1 MNSGVGAHS
10 ARTFEE
16 VKARLGEFLAG
27 LFPVRGQRH
36 ELRMVGAP
44 EVDDTL
50 DSGDYAPQKEA
61 RLKGATWAVPVRARL
76 ELVDLTTNKVI
87 DKARVKLVDLPK
99 LTNRGTYIVS
109 GTEYQFP
116 LQKRLK
122 PGAYVRVDQAGAL
135 QTQINLRKGRN
146 FKLGVHPEKGH
157 FQVQC
162 ESTTNL
168 KIYPLLRALGVTDA
182 EMVRAWGREVFVANR
197 VEDPSAFTKD
207 LRRTFELLSYG
218 KPAPEGAGDELAAA
232 VRELFA
238 ASEWDAE
245 NAELTLGRA
254 SPGCDGPA
262 LLLATGKMLR
272 VGRNEAKEDNRD
284 SLVHNDVVDLSDY
297 IIERFKDH
305 QFRGRVQRLLQSNV
319 DRRDKVTD
327 IVPRDALQ
335 RPIDSLMTESDISR
349 SPVQGNPLGMI
360 GDHTAIT
367 VRGEGGIQQD
377 FALTRG
383 VRALD
388 PSHLGFLDPAH
399 TPEGAPIGTTLHLA
413 TATQKSG
420 RTLITRVYDLRARRE
435 RSVTPLDVHR
445 ATVAFPDYFD
455 PVANKLVAKNG
466 RVKAVRA
473 GEIVEVQAKDVDYAF
488 MLPEH
493 LFDTNSAAV
502 PFLSHNN
509 GVRLMTAAKMGV
521 QSKPLVAREAPIVQV
536 ALAGNKTLEQGVGE
550 AFSIRAPVAGVVK
563 SVTNDAITVDDT
575 RVPIPDHFP
584 LNSNNHLHA
593 HVVVKVGDKVKKG
606 ELLADTNYTR
616 GGELAQG
623 TNLRVAYVPYKGL
636 NFEDGVVI
644 SDGASH
650 KLTSEHVYQVPL
662 AHDADAVFSKSRFTA
677 YFPAKFTSE
686 QLATLD
692 ADGIVKKGTVL
703 GYGSPM
709 AVALQPQR
717 QGTESERLAQV
728 SRMLAREFR
737 DTSLTWRKQVQGTV
751 VDVARRE
758 HEIIVHVRTEESAR
772 VGDKLVG
779 RYGNKGVIV
788 HIVPDKE
795 MPRDAKGRTLDLLL
809 NPNGVVGR
817 MNLGQILETTASR
830 IAEKTGKPYVARGFS
845 ENSAEKITGELKA
858 HGLSDHETIHDPVDN
873 VDIAGVLTGQQ
884 YIYKLEHQASKKI
897 GARGGGADAIAHGE
911 FYTSEMQPGRGSGIG
926 GQAIGAMELYALLAH
941 GATKNI
947 EEMYSQK
954 SDFDPEMWRAL
965 ESGQQLPP
973 PKPVF
978 SAQKFVGLLKG
989 MGVDVRE
996 EDEGRRWRMVPF
1008 LDKQVLAASG
1018 GEIKNAQFMRDRD
1031 GLEIPGGLF
1040 DPKATGGLQGE
1051 RLTHISLPEPIVN
1064 PLFAPAVA
1072 TLLGVKEADVVAMSG
1087 EDARTRLKAIDIKK
1101 RLVLVNEQ
1109 IKGKKGSDLNK
1120 LHRELRYLR
1129 ALQITGTRPEEYV
1142 ITKLPVVPP
1151 KYRPVYTL
1159 PNGAM
1164 RVSDVNYH
1172 YQALMQVIER
1182 MRAQKGKPEF
1192 ADKYKELSL
1201 DVVKGVAG
1209 VMGLD
1214 DGIVERKGQDIK
1226 GIADQLAGAGS
1237 PKGGYV
1243 HSTLLKRRQD
1253 VSARAVA
1260 VVNPKLGLDEIGLPE
1275 GTAWKMFRPFV
1286 IREMRTMGFTP
1297 LAARDA
1303 VEKRTPGAQQALQ
1316 NVMAE
1321 KHVMAN
1327 RAPTLHKFSL
1337 LSFKPRLISGDAL
1350 EVNPFILNG
1359 YNLDFDGDTMALHV
1373 PVSNEANAEAARML
1387 PSHHLYKAGTG
1398 QLQPK
1403 LGQEYVLGLYKISV
1417 PGVQSTRVY
1426 SDPGAAVADMKSKAI
1441 APNATI
1447 SVTGIGATTPG
1458 RCLINAALPA
1468 DIRDYGLIWTAKA
1481 AEAKLTEVDK
1491 KHGREAFST
1500 ALSALADIGRTWSY
1514 LTGSSFLLSDLQVM
1528 TKQRNDAYRIADK
1541 QAESV
1546 RRGPGSDADKKRKL
1560 VDIYQRVSGALTDN
1574 LKLGPNAAGGE
1585 NNITQMLVSGARGN
1599 KEQVRQLVANVG
1611 VMLDHE
1617 SRPMALPVKGTY
1629 TEGLDTAE
1637 YFQHMFGARK
1647 GMIDKSQAV
1656 KDPGALTKQMV
1667 VSATGYRITAIDC
1680 GTQQGIMSTTSTD
1693 DALDRYLAESIA
1705 DVAKRNDLVTTMLM
1719 ARVRAK
1725 KIATIKVRSALTCQ
1739 AQSGVCVRC
1748 YGLTAEGHAPNM
1760 GDHVGINDVHA
1771 ITEPSTQL
1779 ALKQFHLGGVSTGKG
1794 TLTSGFDRASQ
1805 LFEMPESLS
1814 GAAAVA
1820 ELNGRVEKIEA
1831 SPYGGHLIT
1840 IAGKRHRAT
1849 RERMVTVKVGD
1860 MVRAGDALTDGPVRP
1875 QDTLRLRGLRALQTT
1890 LRDDIQ
1896 RTFAEGGVRIQAKTI
1911 EPAVKML
1918 TDSVRVTDAGD
1929 HPHLV
1934 TGDYASLS
1942 QVEASNRQAPGAKP
1956 VTFTHELPGSE
1967 FLPHRQD
1974 DWAHRMAHNRLRQ
1987 GLQEA
1992 ATQAQ
1997 TAGGGASPFASLF
2010 FGRPLPA
2017 VTATR

>member
-1 MNSGVGAHS
+1 MNNAVGAHS
-10 ARTFEE
+10 ERTFEE

-27 LFPVRGQRH
+27 LFPVRGVRH
-36 ELRMVGAP
+36 ELRMIGAP
-44 EVDDTL
+44 EIDDKL
-50 DSGDYAPQKEA
+50 DAGDYGPQKDA
-61 RLKGATWAVPVRARL
+61 RMKGATWAVPVKARL
-76 ELVDLTTNKVI
+76 ELWDLTTNKRV
-87 DKARVKLVDLPK
+87 DAARVKLVDLPK
-99 LTNRGTYIVS
+99 LTNRSTYIVS

-116 LQKRLK
+116 MQKRLK
-122 PGAYVRVDQAGAL
+122 PGAYVRVDQSGAL
-135 QTQINLRKGRN
+135 QTQINLKKGRN
-146 FKLGVHPEKGH
+146 FKLGIHPEKGH
-157 FQVQC
+157 FQIQA

-168 KIYPLLRALGVTDA
+168 KLYPLLRALGVTDQD
-182 EMVRAWGREVFVANR
+182 MVRAWGREVFVANR
-197 VEDPSAFTKD
+197 VEDPSAFSKD
-207 LRRTFELLSYG
+207 LRRTYELLSYG
-218 KPAPEGAGDELAAA
+218 KPPPDDAQELTQAL
-232 VRELFA
+232 RDMFA
-238 ASEWDAE
+238 ATEWDAD

-254 SPGCDGPA
+254 SPGVDGAA
-262 LLLATGKMLR
+262 LVLAGAKMLK
-272 VGRNEAKEDNRD
+272 VARNEAKEDNRD

-297 IIERFKDH
+297 IIERFNDR
-305 QFRGRVQRLLQSNV
+305 QFRGRIQRLLQTNV

-413 TATQKSG
+413 TATRKRG
-420 RTLITRVYDLRARRE
+420 RTLVTRVFDLRAARE
-435 RSVTPLDVHR
+435 RDVTPLDVHR

-455 PVANKLVAKNG
+455 PKANKLVPKAGK
-466 RVKAVRA
+466 VKAVRA
-473 GEIVEVQAKDVDYAF
+473 GEIVEVPVKDVDYAF

-521 QSKPLVAREAPIVQV
+521 QSKPLVGREAPVVQV
-536 ALAGNKTLEQGVGE
+536 ALAGGKTLEQGVGA
-550 AFSIRAPVAGVVK
+550 AFSVRSPVAGVVK
-563 SVTNDAITVDDT
+563 SITDKAIVIDETSVS
-575 RVPIPDHFP
+575 IPDHFP
-584 LNSNNHLHA
+584 LNSNNYLHA
-593 HVVVKVGDKVKKG
+593 HVRVKVGDKVKKDQ
-606 ELLADTNYTR
+606 LLADTNYTR
-616 GGELAQG
+616 DGELAQG

-644 SDGASH
+644 SEQGSA
-650 KLTSEHVYQVPL
+650 KLTSEHVYQIPL
-662 AHDADAVFSKSRFTA
+662 AHDADAVFDKKRFAA
-677 YFPAKFTSE
+677 YFPAKFTSA
-686 QLATLD
+686 QFATLD
-692 ADGIVKKGTVL
+692 DDGVVKKGTVL

-709 AVALQPQR
+709 VVALQPQR
-717 QGTESERLAQV
+717 QGTDSERLAQV
-728 SRMLAREFR
+728 SRLLAREFR

-751 VDVARRE
+751 VDVARRAN
-758 HEIIVHVRTEESAR
+758 EIVVHVRTEEPAR

-795 MPRDAKGRTLDLLL
+795 MPRDAKGNTLDLLL

-830 IAEKTGKPYVARGFS
+830 IAEKTGKPYIARGFS
-845 ENSAEKITGELKA
+845 ENSAEKITAELKA
-858 HGLSDHETIHDPVDN
+858 AGLSDHETIHDPADN
-873 VDIAGVLTGQQ
+873 VDIPGVLTGKQ

-897 GARGGGADAIAHGE
+897 GARGGGSDAIAHGE
-911 FYTSEMQPGRGSGIG
+911 FYTSEMQPGRGSGVG
-926 GQAIGAMELYALLAH
+926 GQAVGAMELYALLAH

-947 EEMYSQK
+947 EEMYTQK
-954 SDFDPEMWRAL
+954 SDFDPDMWRAL
-965 ESGQQLPP
+965 ESGEQLPP
-973 PKPVF
+973 PKPAF
-978 SAQKFVGLLKG
+978 SAQKFVGLLRG

-996 EDEGRRWRMVPF
+996 ENEGQRWRMVPF

-1051 RLTHISLPEPIVN
+1051 RLTHITLPEPIVN

-1072 TLLGVKEADVVAMSG
+1072 TLLGVKEADVSAMDG
-1087 EDARTRLKAIDIKK
+1087 EEARKRLKAIDVKA
-1101 RLVLVNEQ
+1101 RLAKVNVE

-1120 LHRELRYLR
+1120 LHRELRYLK
-1129 ALQITGTRPEEYV
+1129 ALEITGTRPEEYV
-1142 ITKLPVVPP
+1142 ISKLPVVPP

-1159 PNGAM
+1159 PNGAT
-1164 RVSDVNYH
+1164 RISDVNYH
-1172 YQALMQVIER
+1172 YQALMQLVER
-1182 MRAQKGKPEF
+1182 MREQKGKKEF
-1192 ADKYKELSL
+1192 AENYDKMRDNLYK
-1201 DVVKGVAG
+1201 GTAG
-1209 VMGLD
+1209 IMGLD
-1214 DGIVERKGQDIK
+1214 DGIVERKGQDIR
-1226 GIADQLAGAGS
+1226 GIADQLSGVGS

-1260 VVNPKLGLDEIGLPE
+1260 TVNPKLGLDEIGLPE
-1275 GTAWKMFRPFV
+1275 ETAWKMFRPFV
-1286 IREMRTMGFTP
+1286 VREMRFNGFTP
-1297 LAARDA
+1297 LAAREA
-1303 VEKRTPGAQQALQ
+1303 VEKRTPDARQALQ
-1316 NVMAE
+1316 NVMSE

-1337 LSFKPRLISGDAL
+1337 MSFKPRLVSGYAL

-1373 PVSNEANAEAARML
+1373 PVSTEANAEAANML
-1387 PSHHLYKAGTG
+1387 PSKHLYKAGTG

-1417 PGVQSTRVY
+1417 PGVQSTKVY
-1426 SDPGAAVADMKSKAI
+1426 GDVNAAINDMKMKVV
-1441 APNATI
+1441 APNATVSI
-1447 SVTGIGATTPG
+1447 AGIGPTTPG
-1458 RCLINAALPA
+1458 RALINSVLPA
-1468 DIRDYGLIWTAKA
+1468 NVRDYGLIWTAKA
-1481 AEAKLTEVDK
+1481 CEAKLIEVDK
-1491 KHGREAFST
+1491 KHGREAFT
-1500 ALSALADIGRTWSY
+1500 RVLSALSDIGRTWSY

-1528 TKQRNDAYRIADK
+1528 TKQRNDAYRLADRD
-1541 QAESV
+1541 AERV
-1546 RRGPGSDADKKRKL
+1546 RRGPGSDAEKKQKL
-1560 VDIYQRVSGALTDN
+1560 VEIYQRVSGRLTDDM
-1574 LKLGPNAAGGE
+1574 KMGPNASGAQ
-1585 NNITQMLVSGARGN
+1585 NNISQMLVSGARGSR
-1599 KEQVRQLVANVG
+1599 EQVRQLVANVG

-1617 SRPMALPVKGTY
+1617 SRPMALPVRGTY

-1637 YFQHMFGARK
+1637 YFQHMYGARK

-1656 KDPGALTKQMV
+1656 AAPGALTKQMV
-1667 VSATGYRITAIDC
+1667 VSAAGYRITAIDC
-1680 GTQQGIMSTTSTD
+1680 GTQSGIMSQTSTD
-1693 DALDRYLAESIA
+1693 DALDRYAAESVP
-1705 DVAKRNDLVTTMLM
+1705 DVMKRNDLITPMVMG
-1719 ARVRAK
+1719 RVRSK

-1739 AQSGVCVRC
+1739 AQSGVCVKC
-1748 YGLTAEGHAPNM
+1748 YGLTAEGQAPNL
-1760 GDHVGINDVHA
+1760 GDYVGIQDVHA

-1794 TLTSGFDRASQ
+1794 TLTSGFDRAAQ
-1805 LFEMPESLS
+1805 LFEMPDSLL
-1814 GAAAVA
+1814 GAAVVA
-1820 ELNGRVEKIEA
+1820 EVNGRVEKIEP
-1831 SPYGGHLIT
+1831 SPFGGSQVT
-1840 IAGKRHRAT
+1840 VAGKKHRVP
-1849 RERMVTVKVGD
+1849 RDRMVQVKIGD
-1860 MVRAGDALTDGPVRP
+1860 MMRAGDALTDGPVRP
-1875 QDTLRLRGLRALQTT
+1875 QDTLRLRGLRALQTS

-1896 RTFAEGGVRIQAKTI
+1896 RTFAGGGVRLQAKAI

-1934 TGDYASLS
+1934 AGDYASLS
-1942 QVEASNRQAPGAKP
+1942 QVEASNRMAPGARP
-1956 VTFTHELPGSE
+1956 VSFTHELPGSE

-1997 TAGGGASPFASLF
+1997 VAGGGSSPFASLF
-2010 FGRPLPA
+2010 FGRPLPT